1 MIDGDIV
8 ITGHPVNR
16 NGGVKEFRYS
26 LYLVHLV
33 VVVAFIDHVAAH
45 YNESG
50 LQQVGAFNG
59 PCEKCCFG
67 GESFDQRSLAN
78 YQSTLGEGSDF
89 LISLAA

>member
-16 NGGVKEFRYS
+16 NGGVKQSRDP
-26 LYLVHLV
+26 LYLGHLV
-33 VVVAFIDHVAAH
+33 VVVAFIYHVAAH

-67 GESFDQRSLAN
+67 GESFDQRSLTN
-78 YQSTLGEGSDF
+78 YQSALGEGRDF